1 MRKILPL
8 FFCLLAGSILF
19 AGNKTAMRTAGLY
32 ENSDTIRK
40 DTTNKNNTEKDTTD
54 NRRGGGIPEIPD
66 TFIDIPEDTIGG
78 EPIEDDEVLEEDYG
92 HPAVYAPN
100 LSSAYSQPV
109 GSIPGAFSVSPT
121 GGATYSITFNVP
133 KGIGVMQPSVGIGYN
148 SQAGNGIAGW
158 GFSLSGLS
166 AITRA
171 PKDWYHDGMSRGIRH
186 QADDA
191 YYLDGKRL
199 LLSSGTEGTAGAVY
213 TVEGEPFT
221 VVTVYEDGAI
231 DGVWFEVR
239 TPDGMVYE
247 YGHDYEAQ
255 QYFPSSTGA
264 NTINA
269 WYLSRAVNMQGH
281 DIQYHYTQWYYYV
294 YLTQI
299 IYGNG
304 SATCSIEFEYEERTN
319 DPQPFW
325 IGGQRGVMKRRLKRV
340 TSKTNNSLYRQYEL
354 TYNTVSDNSGIKFS
368 RLEKVVERNANGET
382 LRPTFFVWNHLPDGQ
397 QTVETIEDN
406 PIKPKNECL
415 NSERPLIAADING
428 DGLTDLVE
436 IYTSDLGYTYRGHL
450 VAHFAKKDG
459 NGNISFHNC
468 TPFQCPASFSTQSI
482 LSLNTQSSTL
492 DFDGDGLTDILVPHF
507 TAAGGGSSTSFSI
520 YYGKDITNHVANPSS
535 ANIILTG
542 GHSCPLFAV
551 SDMDNDGRTDIL
563 SLETKGVGSS
573 YTCCIFYYGGNNGG
587 YFIKAIPLS
596 IPQEPKKLFVADFN
610 GNGLQDILVFR
621 NNGYSICWNNGGTRL
636 DSLFTPASTTHVTS
650 SNVKDKARIHMGDFN
665 GDGLPDFIMNASND
679 SKFYFALNNGNGTFT
694 WQLAANIPN
703 TLISTNTSILPYDFN
718 NDGRTDIV
726 LVKARIG
733 GTDTR
738 WLTSDGNT
746 LTQQHLKTTSS
757 QEDASPFNLV
767 LGDFNGDGS
776 TDLLNIGNDL
786 YYSGGERLHIYRNRD
801 LRAGSGRIRYLFD
814 GYGRTTHI
822 NYKTLTDS
830 TVYRKGTGSTYPVA
844 DLCVPLPVV
853 SQTRTENGAASTF
866 QTTDYTYEGLK
877 VHLRGRGLMGF
888 ARTTAD
894 NTTTGIRTETEQTWN
909 GQYYVPQSSVTATT
923 AGNQTASESSSVG
936 FTQKGC
942 GNYLATLQQKVTT
955 DFDGN
960 TTTTNYVWNT
970 TNGYLLSEETCYGSA
985 SMYRR
990 TDYADYVQKGGA
1002 WLPQTVT
1009 LTQKHIDDNTP
1020 YTDETQISYD
1030 ERGNKTAV
1038 VSHAGKNLELTTQYT
1053 YDSYGNRLTETVAG
1067 EGIAALTKIYEY
1079 DSSGR
1084 FPVRSTTL
1092 PASSV
1097 TTYAH
1102 DLWGNLVNETDETD
1116 PQHPLTTTY
1125 TYDGW
1130 GNVSRKTLPTGQYVS
1145 YAQGWGN
1152 SGAKQYYKAELPSD
1166 GPWKK
1171 TWYDEQ
1177 GREVGTES
1185 VGEDHIIVNTETTY
1199 NVRGLASR
1207 KTQTN
1212 GYLTSWENYGYD
1224 ALGRLTSTAAST
1236 GSQSATTYGNRS
1248 MTTVKDGRTYARTFD
1263 AWGSVKTATDP
1274 VGSVSYSYHSNGAP
1288 SAVSSGGS
1296 TVSISC
1302 DDCGNRTAI
1311 TDPDAGT
1318 ISYTYDALGR
1328 IVTQTD
1334 ARGKVTANTYDHL
1347 GRLIESET
1355 DGDVTSYT
1363 YGTSGT
1369 ENLLLIREQNAGG
1382 TIDYTHDQYGRLL
1395 TETRTP
1401 TGGAP
1406 LTFAYTYNNKGQTAS
1421 VTYPGN
1427 VTVAYEYD
1435 ENGYRTATLRNSSA
1449 GTQPLWQL
1457 DYADGTET
1465 RTQLGASFSAVTRHN
1480 SQGYLQGISLYRGT
1494 TRKDSLSLAY
1504 DAPTGNLTSRHQ
1516 QGRQPEIFTY
1526 DAADRLTEVQRG
1538 GQTVMSIGYAG
1549 NGNITAKTDIGSY
1562 AYSSTKP
1569 HAVTGVENTDGLI
1582 PEREQDIAYNAFGKV
1597 SSITED
1603 GTAYAIIYGP
1613 DQERWQTVLE
1623 HPDGTIRSTTYAGNY
1638 ERIDSAG
1645 HSREFYFLD
1654 NDVILLRE
1662 TGQQD
1667 RILYA
1672 FRDNL
1677 GSYLKLYDEQG
1688 QAVFEAEYDAWGRQS
1703 VTQNDIGFHR
1713 GYTGHEHLPEFGLI
1727 NMNGRMYD
1735 PLLGRFLS
1743 PDNYV
1748 QEPENSQ
1755 NFNRYAYCLN
1765 NPLKYVDPDGELW
1778 WLVPVITGAYLG
1790 GSSVNG
1796 TFNPFKW
1803 DYGSW
1808 KTYAGIVVGGIS
1820 SYAGSAIGKSITA
1833 LALGG
1838 GMSLWGASIA
1848 GGLIGGMV
1856 SGSINGFGFAA
1867 IMGGNLEDMMQGM
1880 VKGAV
1885 MEGFSGALS
1894 GGISAAIG
1902 KFSGVVGS
1910 SLKNGLYELGHS
1922 ALKGV
1927 ATGLAKGAVMA
1938 TMEQDVN
1945 YLWKGAAF
1953 GAAFGVGMAGLR
1965 IGLMG
1970 TTIIPPGIEGRFDAD
1985 DAAMGIK
1992 SSYPVYRRGGLIGLF
2007 VPGITLGRN
2016 MMVNTKY
2023 LYSSND
2029 KDVDFYYKTLA
2040 HERAHIYQQKIMG
2053 CFNFYLRTLYEYVI
2067 SPGYWNDPYN
2077 NPKCLEYW
2085 ANQYATLTPLDF

>member
-1 MRKILPL
+1 MKKFASIILCL
-8 FFCLLAGSILF
+8 MTVSILLAGNGY
-19 AGNKTAMRTAGLY
+19 GNRFSRTTLL
-32 ENSDTIRK
+32 SDSARK
-40 DTTNKNNTEKDTTD
+40 DTTL
-54 NRRGGGIPEIPD
+54 RLRGGHVPEIPD

-158 GFSLSGLS
+158 GFSLSGIS

-368 RLEKVVERNANGET
+368 RLQKVVERNANGET

-397 QTVETIEDN
+397 QAVETTSN
-406 PIKPKNECL
+406 PIKPKNECV
-415 NSERPLIAADING
+415 NNERLLMAADING
-428 DGLTDLVE
+428 DGLADLVE
-436 IYTSDLGYTYRGHL
+436 HYTSGTGPSYTGYL
-450 VAHFAKKDG
+450 VTHFAKKDG
-459 NGNISFHNC
+459 NGNIMFHEQE
-468 TPFQCPASFSTQSI
+468 TFQGAVNFNPLSFS
-482 LSLNTQSSTL
+482 SLNSQLSAF
-492 DFDGDGLTDILVPHF
+492 DFDGDGLSDISIPHF
-507 TAAGGGSSTSFSI
+507 RSANTFFRI
-520 YYGKDITNHVANPSS
+520 YYGKDITNHNNNGLIVNVTLA
-535 ANIILTG
+535 G
-542 GHSCPLFAV
+542 GQTCPLFGTT
-551 SDMDNDGRTDIL
+551 DIDNDGRSDVIA
-563 SLETKGVGSS
+563 LETSGINSKYICRVFHYEEGLQ
-573 YTCCIFYYGGNNGG
+573 YNE
-587 YFIKAIPLS
+587 KAILLQFPS
-596 IPQEPKKLFVADFN
+596 APQKIFVADFN
-610 GNGLQDILVFR
+610 GNGLQDLLIFR
-621 NNGYSICWNNGGTRL
+621 NNGYSICWNKGGSSL
-636 DSLFTPASTTHVTS
+636 DSLFTTASTTHVTS

-665 GDGLPDFIMNASND
+665 GDGLPDFIMNASSD

-694 WQLAANIPN
+694 WQLAINIPEYLG
-703 TLISTNTSILPYDFN
+703 TIDSHITVLPYDLN
-718 NDGRTDIV
+718 NDGKTDIV
-726 LVKARIG
+726 LTRAYKAFIYKN
-733 GTDTR
+733 TKTH

-757 QEDASPFNLV
+757 QDDASPFNLV

-786 YYSGGERLHIYRNRD
+786 YYSGGEGLHIYRNRD

-822 NYKTLTDS
+822 NYKTLTDN
-830 TVYRKGTGSTYPVA
+830 TVYAKGSGSVYPVA
-844 DLCVPLPVV
+844 DICAPLSVV

-877 VHLRGRGLMGF
+877 AHLRGRGLMGF

-936 FTQKGC
+936 FTQKGS
-942 GNYLATLQQKVTT
+942 GNYFATLQQKAAT

-985 SMYRR
+985 GMYRR
-990 TDYADYVQKGGA
+990 TDYADYVQKGSA

-1020 YTDETQISYD
+1020 YTDETQFSYD
-1030 ERGNKTAV
+1030 ERGNKTRI

-1053 YDSYGNRLTETVAG
+1053 YDSYGNILTETVTG
-1067 EGIAALTKIYEY
+1067 EGIAALTNIYEY

-1125 TYDGW
+1125 TYDRW
-1130 GNVSRKTLPTGQYVS
+1130 GNVSRKTQPTGQHIS
-1145 YAQGWGN
+1145 YAWGWGN

-1177 GREVGTES
+1177 GREVATES
-1185 VGEDHIIVNTETTY
+1185 VGPDHIIVNTETTY

-1288 SAVSSGGS
+1288 SAVTSGGS

-1318 ISYTYDALGR
+1318 VSCTYDALGR

-1382 TIDYTHDQYGRLL
+1382 TIDYTHDSCGRLL

-1401 TGGAP
+1401 TGGTP

-1427 VTVAYEYD
+1427 VTVSYEYD

-1457 DYADGTET
+1457 DYADGMET

-1480 SQGYLQGISLYRGT
+1480 SQGYLQGMSLRRT
-1494 TRKDSLSLAY
+1494 TAGMDSLSLAY
-1504 DAPTGNLTSRHQ
+1504 DAPTGNLTGRHL
-1516 QGRQPEIFTY
+1516 QGRQPETFTY

-1549 NGNITAKTDIGSY
+1549 NGNIASKTDVGSY
-1562 AYSSTKP
+1562 AYASAKP
-1569 HAVTGVENTDGLI
+1569 HAVTGVSNTAELI

-1603 GTAYAIIYGP
+1603 ETALSITYGP
-1613 DQERWQTVLE
+1613 DRERWQTVLE
-1623 HPDGTIRSTTYAGNY
+1623 YPDGTTRTTTYAGNY
-1638 ERIDSAG
+1638 ERIDSAD

-1654 NDVILLRE
+1654 DGIILFRE
-1662 TGQQD
+1662 TGQQEKL
-1667 RILYA
+1667 LYA

-1688 QAVFEAEYDAWGRQS
+1688 TAVFEAEYDAWGRQS
-1703 VTQNDIGFHR
+1703 VTQNTIGFHR

-1748 QEPENSQ
+1748 QEPYNCQS
-1755 NFNRYAYCLN
+1755 FNRYSYCLN
-1765 NPLKYVDPDGELW
+1765 NPLKYIDPMGEAYYYTNKQEHIEAFIRAIRDGTTREYDFEGWTVTSDMDFLSSGHYNSDKSRFYFNYGTVIDGEATIISRSI
-1778 WLVPVITGAYLG
+1778 PVFQFLRFTSSWENDGFANSFSKYDVGFGNHNFGYGGYVSATEGG
-1790 GSSVNG
+1790 GSLLENIK
-1796 TFNPFKW
+1796 NIN
-1803 DYGSW
+1803 
-1808 KTYAGIVVGGIS
+1808 A
-1820 SYAGSAIGKSITA
+1820 TA
-1833 LALGG
+1833 
-1838 GMSLWGASIA
+1838 SCFGAS
-1848 GGLIGGMV
+1848 LKKH
-1856 SGSINGFGFAA
+1856 
-1867 IMGGNLEDMMQGM
+1867 GGNSTFGSNGKFYWHAANTKGFYGNQYVSA
-1880 VKGAV
+1880 VKLTNVGKGITKV
-1885 MEGFSGALS
+1885 TGPIGFALS
-1894 GGISAAIG
+1894 GYELYKSYLLDNQTIGYNTVRTTADITSGWMGAWLGLRAGGYAGGAIG
-1902 KFSGVVGS
+1902 GCFGGIGAIPGAIVG
-1910 SLKNGLYELGHS
+1910 GFIG
-1922 ALKGV
+1922 GIV
-1927 ATGLAKGAVMA
+1927 G
-1938 TMEQDVN
+1938 
-1945 YLWKGAAF
+1945 AF
-1953 GAAFGVGMAGLR
+1953 GGSYFG
-1965 IGLMG
+1965 
-1970 TTIIPPGIEGRFDAD
+1970 
-1985 DAAMGIK
+1985 
-1992 SSYPVYRRGGLIGLF
+1992 
-2007 VPGITLGRN
+2007 
-2016 MMVNTKY
+2016 
-2023 LYSSND
+2023 
-2029 KDVDFYYKTLA
+2029 TLA
-2040 HERAHIYQQKIMG
+2040 TDNIYG
-2053 CFNFYLRTLYEYVI
+2053 R
-2067 SPGYWNDPYN
+2067 
-2077 NPKCLEYW
+2077 
-2085 ANQYATLTPLDF
+2085 

>member
-100 LSSAYSQPV
+100 LSSAYSQAV
-109 GSIPGAFSVSPT
+109 GSIPGMFSVSPT
-121 GGATYSITFNVP
+121 GGASYAVTFNVP
-133 KGIGVMQPSVGIGYN
+133 KGIGGMQPSLGITYN

-158 GFSLSGLS
+158 GFSLSGIS
-166 AITRA
+166 VITRA

-221 VVTVYEDGAI
+221 TVTVHDGGAI
-231 DGVWFEVR
+231 AGVWFEVQ
-239 TPDGMVYE
+239 TPDGMTYE
-247 YGHDYEAQ
+247 YGHDHASQ
-255 QYFPSSTGA
+255 QHFAAPD
-264 NTINA
+264 NTQALINA
-269 WYLSRAVNMQGH
+269 WYLCRSVNQHGAE
-281 DIQYHYTQWYYYV
+281 IQYHYAQYNHYV
-294 YLTQI
+294 CLTEVV
-299 IYGNG
+299 YG
-304 SATCSIEFEYEERTN
+304 SAQAVNRIELEYEVRTN
-319 DPQPFW
+319 DAQPFS
-325 IGGQRGVMKRRLKRV
+325 IGGRAGLMDRRLKRV
-340 TSKTNNSLYRQYEL
+340 TSKTGNSIYRQYEL
-354 TYNTVSDNSGIKFS
+354 TYNTTGDASGIKFS
-368 RLEKVVERNANGET
+368 RLEKVVESNANGET
-382 LRPTFFVWNHLPDGQ
+382 LRPTFFIWNHLTDGQ

-406 PIKPKNECL
+406 PVKPKDECMY
-415 NSERPLIAADING
+415 NQRPLIAADING
-428 DGLTDLVE
+428 DGLDDLVE
-436 IYTSDLGYTYRGHL
+436 IYASDFGSSSIVYV

-459 NGNISFHNC
+459 NGHMSFHNR
-468 TPFQCPASFSTQSI
+468 TSFQCPVTFNPQSI
-482 LSLNTQSSTL
+482 PTQNNQPSAL

-507 TAAGGGSSTSFSI
+507 TATGSSNIYFRI
-520 YYGKDITNHVANPSS
+520 YYGKDITNHENNPS
-535 ANIILTG
+535 IVTIPLTG
-542 GHSCPLFAV
+542 SSSYPLFAV
-551 SDMDNDGRTDIL
+551 SDIDNDGRTDVL
-563 SLETKGVGSS
+563 SLETKSVGSKF
-573 YTCCIFYYGGNNGG
+573 TCHIYYDGGENGESV
-587 YFIKAIPLS
+587 KNIPLS
-596 IPQEPKKLFVADFN
+596 IPQDPKKLFVADFN
-610 GNGLQDILVFR
+610 GNGLQDLLIFR
-621 NNGYSICWNNGGTRL
+621 NNGYSICWNKGGSSL
-636 DSLFTPASTTHVTS
+636 DSLFTTASTTHVTS

-665 GDGLPDFIMNASND
+665 GDGLPDFIMNASSD

-757 QEDASPFNLV
+757 QDDASPFNLV

-786 YYSGGERLHIYRNRD
+786 YYSGGEGLHIYRNRN
-801 LRAGSGRIRYLFD
+801 LRAGNGRIRYLFD

-830 TVYRKGTGSTYPVA
+830 TVYRKGTGSVYPVA
-844 DLCVPLPVV
+844 DICAPLSVV

-877 VHLRGRGLMGF
+877 AHLKGRGLMGF
-888 ARTTAD
+888 SRMAAD

-923 AGNQTASESSSVG
+923 AGNQTASESSSVS
-936 FTQKGC
+936 FMQKGS

-960 TTTTNYVWNT
+960 TTTINYVWNT

-985 SMYRR
+985 GMYRR
-990 TDYADYVQKGGA
+990 IDYADYVQKGGA

-1053 YDSYGNRLTETVAG
+1053 YDSYGNRLTETIAG
-1067 EGIAALTKIYEY
+1067 EGIATLTKIYEY
-1079 DSSGR
+1079 DNSGR
-1084 FPVRSTTL
+1084 FPVRTYTL

-1097 TTYAH
+1097 MTYAY
-1102 DLWGNLVNETDETD
+1102 DLWGNLTSETDMTD
-1116 PQHPLTTTY
+1116 SQQTLTTTY
-1125 TYDGW
+1125 AYDGW
-1130 GNVSRKTLPTGQYVS
+1130 GNLSRKTLPTGQYVS
-1145 YAQGWGN
+1145 YARGWGN
-1152 SGAKQYYKAELPSD
+1152 SGAKQYYKAELPSG

-1177 GREVGTES
+1177 GREVATES
-1185 VGEDHIIVNTETTY
+1185 VGQDHIIVNTETTY

-1207 KTQTN
+1207 KSQTN
-1212 GYLTSWENYGYD
+1212 GYLTSWESYGYD
-1224 ALGRLTSTAAST
+1224 ALGRITSTAAST
-1236 GSQSATTYGNRS
+1236 GSQSVTTYGNRS
-1248 MTTVKDGRTYARTFD
+1248 MTAVKDGRTYARTFD
-1263 AWGSVKTATDP
+1263 AWGNVKTATNP
-1274 VGSVSYSYHSNGAP
+1274 VGSVSYAYHSNGAP
-1288 SAVSSGGS
+1288 SAVSSEGS

-1318 ISYTYDALGR
+1318 VSCTYDALGR

-1347 GRLIESET
+1347 GRISESET

-1363 YGTSGT
+1363 YGTQGN

-1435 ENGYRTATLRNSSA
+1435 ENGYRTATLRNSSTD
-1449 GTQPLWQL
+1449 TQPLWRL
-1457 DYADGTET
+1457 DYADGIET
-1465 RTQLGASFSAVTRHN
+1465 HEVLGNDIIRNTRHD
-1480 SQGYLQGISLYRGT
+1480 SHGYLQGMSLRRT
-1494 TRKDSLSLAY
+1494 TAGMDSLSFAY
-1504 DAPTGNLTSRHQ
+1504 DAPTGNLTGRHL
-1516 QGRQPEIFTY
+1516 QGRQPETFTY
-1526 DAADRLTEVQRG
+1526 DVADRLTDVQRG

-1549 NGNITAKTDIGSY
+1549 NGNITAKTDVGSY
-1562 AYSSTKP
+1562 AYASTKP

-1597 SSITED
+1597 SSIIED
-1603 GTAYAIIYGP
+1603 GTAYTITYGP

-1654 NDVILLRE
+1654 DGIILFRE

-1688 QAVFEAEYDAWGRQS
+1688 TAVFEAEYDAWGRQS

-1713 GYTGHEHLPEFGLI
+1713 GYTGHEMLPEFGLI

-1748 QEPENSQ
+1748 QEPYNCQS
-1755 NFNRYAYCLN
+1755 FNRYSYCLN
-1765 NPLKYVDPDGELW
+1765 NPLKYIDPMGEAYYYTNNMEHIESFIRAIREGTTREYDFDGWTVTSDADFLSSGHYNSDKSRFYFNYGTVIDGEATIISRSI
-1778 WLVPVITGAYLG
+1778 PVIHFSAFTSSWGNDGFANSFSKYDVGFGNNNFGYGDYVSAVLG
-1790 GSSVNG
+1790 
-1796 TFNPFKW
+1796 
-1803 DYGSW
+1803 
-1808 KTYAGIVVGGIS
+1808 VGGLGFS
-1820 SYAGSAIGKSITA
+1820 SYAAQRYHITSSGFETWRTSSGKYYDSNILQRQVNGKYVRGVQGIRMSRDVARDAAKVPSAVGKGLVRSGNI
-1833 LALGG
+1833 LGG
-1838 GMSLWGASIA
+1838 LSVFNS
-1848 GGLIGGMV
+1848 V
-1856 SGSINGFGFAA
+1856 VAA
-1867 IMGGNLEDMMQGM
+1867 TQT
-1880 VKGAV
+1880 
-1885 MEGFSGALS
+1885 EGIEQAEHILD
-1894 GGISAAIG
+1894 A
-1902 KFSGVVGS
+1902 VVGS
-1910 SLKNGLYELGHS
+1910 
-1922 ALKGV
+1922 
-1927 ATGLAKGAVMA
+1927 
-1938 TMEQDVN
+1938 
-1945 YLWKGAAF
+1945 
-1953 GAAFGVGMAGLR
+1953 AG
-1965 IGLMG
+1965 
-1970 TTIIPPGIEGRFDAD
+1970 IIPEVGPFISLYWSLGGKQLHWMWVNNVVMPQYN
-1985 DAAMGIK
+1985 MGIL
-1992 SSYPVYRRGGLIGLF
+1992 GLPSTMPF
-2007 VPGITLGRN
+2007 
-2016 MMVNTKY
+2016 K
-2023 LYSSND
+2023 
-2029 KDVDFYYKTLA
+2029 
-2040 HERAHIYQQKIMG
+2040 
-2053 CFNFYLRTLYEYVI
+2053 
-2067 SPGYWNDPYN
+2067 
-2077 NPKCLEYW
+2077 
-2085 ANQYATLTPLDF
+2085 

>member
-1 MRKILPL
+1 MKKFASIILCL
-8 FFCLLAGSILF
+8 MTVSILLAGNGY
-19 AGNKTAMRTAGLY
+19 GNRFSRTTLL
-32 ENSDTIRK
+32 SDSARK
-40 DTTNKNNTEKDTTD
+40 DTTL
-54 NRRGGGIPEIPD
+54 RLRGGHVPEIPD
-66 TFIDIPEDTIGG
+66 TFIDIPEDSIGG

-121 GGATYSITFNVP
+121 GGATYSITFNVS
-133 KGIGVMQPSVGIGYN
+133 KGIGVMQPSVGIAYN

-158 GFSLSGLS
+158 GFSLSGIS

-368 RLEKVVERNANGET
+368 RLQKVVERNANGET

-397 QTVETIEDN
+397 QTVEITTHEH
-406 PIKPKNECL
+406 IKPLSQYPN
-415 NSERPLIAADING
+415 NNRILIAADING

-436 IYTSDLGYTYRGHL
+436 NYP
-450 VAHFAKKDG
+450 K
-459 NGNISFHNC
+459 
-468 TPFQCPASFSTQSI
+468 
-482 LSLNTQSSTL
+482 
-492 DFDGDGLTDILVPHF
+492 
-507 TAAGGGSSTSFSI
+507 SSTSRFSHLNV
-520 YYGKDITNHVANPSS
+520 YLAGKDESGKINFTYSTNNEWYASVEMSYAIAGTSQWS
-535 ANIILTG
+535 AMDFNGDGCEDVVLPFFYTDKI
-542 GHSCPLFAV
+542 GHFVMLGVLDGQTRTIPQIQLDLQGERVCPLFTAG
-551 SDMDNDGRTDIL
+551 DFD
-563 SLETKGVGSS
+563 
-573 YTCCIFYYGGNNGG
+573 NNGKSEILMLEKSPNVSG
-587 YFIKAIPLS
+587 SYSGKIFHNQYPQS
-596 IPQEPKKLFVADFN
+596 ISNLPIVFQFPSAPQKIFTADFN

-621 NNGYSICWNNGGTRL
+621 NNGYSICWNNGGARL

-650 SNVKDKARIHMGDFN
+650 SNVKDKAHIHMGDFN
-665 GDGLPDFIMNASND
+665 GDGLPDFIMNASSD

-786 YYSGGERLHIYRNRD
+786 YYSGGEGLHVYRNNNLHAD
-801 LRAGSGRIRYLFD
+801 SGRIRYLFD

-844 DLCVPLPVV
+844 DLCVPLSVV

-877 VHLRGRGLMGF
+877 AHLRGRGLMGF

-936 FTQKGC
+936 FTQKGS
-942 GNYLATLQQKVTT
+942 GNYLATLQQKAAT

-970 TNGYLLSEETCYGSA
+970 TNGYLLSEETCYGS
-985 SMYRR
+985 SDMYRR
-990 TDYADYVQKGGA
+990 IDYADHVQKSGA

-1009 LTQKHIDDNTP
+1009 LTQKHTDDNTS
-1020 YTDETQISYD
+1020 YTDETQFSYD
-1030 ERGNKTAV
+1030 ERGNKTRI

-1053 YDSYGNRLTETVAG
+1053 YDGYGNILTETVTG

-1097 TTYAH
+1097 MTYAH
-1102 DLWGNLVNETDETD
+1102 DLWGNLVNETDESN
-1116 PQHPLTTTY
+1116 PQQTLTTTY

-1130 GNVSRKTLPTGQYVS
+1130 GNLSRKTLPTGQYVS

-1177 GREVGTES
+1177 GREVATES

-1288 SAVSSGGS
+1288 SAVSSEGS

-1318 ISYTYDALGR
+1318 VSCTYDALGR

-1334 ARGKVTANTYDHL
+1334 ARGKVTANTYDYL

-1363 YGTSGT
+1363 YGTSGM

-1401 TGGAP
+1401 TGGTP

-1427 VTVAYEYD
+1427 VTVSYEYD

-1457 DYADGTET
+1457 DYADGMET

-1516 QGRQPEIFTY
+1516 QGRQPESFTY
-1526 DAADRLTEVQRG
+1526 DVADRLTEVQRG

-1562 AYSSTKP
+1562 AYASAKP
-1569 HAVTGVENTDGLI
+1569 HAVTGVENTAGLI

-1597 SSITED
+1597 SSIIED
-1603 GTAYAIIYGP
+1603 GTAYTITYGP

-1623 HPDGTIRSTTYAGNY
+1623 YPDGTTRTTTYAGNY

-1645 HSREFYFLD
+1645 HGREFYFLD
-1654 NDVILLRE
+1654 DGIILFRE
-1662 TGQQD
+1662 TGQQEKL
-1667 RILYA
+1667 LYA

-1703 VTQNDIGFHR
+1703 VTLNTIGFHR

-1755 NFNRYAYCLN
+1755 SFNRYAYCLN
-1765 NPLKYVDPDGELW
+1765 NPLKYVDPDGEWFLIDDLIACVVGGTVN
-1778 WLVPVITGAYLG
+1778 LVSNLFSGKVKNFWHGLSLFAMGAVAGETSLYGGAFAGAAVLGAGNSIINQGFINGWNNISFTEVLGSTAFSLGTAYLG
-1790 GSSVNG
+1790 GELGKVMQNPISSITKNISSKILRKTVTGMLNNSFAGFVLG
-1796 TFNPFKW
+1796 TGITYLNE
-1803 DYGSW
+1803 GSFSSALEAGFDGFVQGAIIGAI
-1808 KTYAGIVVGGIS
+1808 TGTAQGIVENRIAGKNALIEVKAEDLHLSSTVERIKSGDSFPHDNDGGIFKNRENLLPKKEYGYYKEYVHPTKGINGPGPQRIIVGGNNEW
-1820 SYAGSAIGKSITA
+1820 Y
-1833 LALGG
+1833 
-1838 GMSLWGASIA
+1838 
-1848 GGLIGGMV
+1848 
-1856 SGSINGFGFAA
+1856 
-1867 IMGGNLEDMMQGM
+1867 
-1880 VKGAV
+1880 
-1885 MEGFSGALS
+1885 
-1894 GGISAAIG
+1894 
-1902 KFSGVVGS
+1902 
-1910 SLKNGLYELGHS
+1910 
-1922 ALKGV
+1922 
-1927 ATGLAKGAVMA
+1927 
-1938 TMEQDVN
+1938 
-1945 YLWKGAAF
+1945 
-1953 GAAFGVGMAGLR
+1953 
-1965 IGLMG
+1965 
-1970 TTIIPPGIEGRFDAD
+1970 
-1985 DAAMGIK
+1985 
-1992 SSYPVYRRGGLIGLF
+1992 
-2007 VPGITLGRN
+2007 
-2016 MMVNTKY
+2016 
-2023 LYSSND
+2023 YSPD
-2029 KDVDFYYKTLA
+2029 HYKTFI
-2040 HERAHIYQQKIMG
+2040 RFK
-2053 CFNFYLRTLYEYVI
+2053 
-2067 SPGYWNDPYN
+2067 P
-2077 NPKCLEYW
+2077 
-2085 ANQYATLTPLDF
+2085 

>member
-66 TFIDIPEDTIGG
+66 TFIDIPEDK
-78 EPIEDDEVLEEDYG
+78 PIEDDEVLEEDYG

-100 LSSAYSQPV
+100 LSSAYSQAV
-109 GSIPGAFSVSPT
+109 GSIPGMFSVSPT
-121 GGATYSITFNVP
+121 GGASYAVTFNVP
-133 KGIGVMQPSVGIGYN
+133 KGIGGMQPMLGITYN

-158 GFSLSGLS
+158 GFSLSGIS
-166 AITRA
+166 VITRA
-171 PKDWYHDGMSRGIRH
+171 PKDWYHDGTVRGIRH
-186 QADDA
+186 EPSDA

-368 RLEKVVERNANGET
+368 RLEKVVERNANGKT
-382 LRPTFFVWNHLPDGQ
+382 LRPTFFVWNHLPGAQ
-397 QTVETIEDN
+397 QTVETTTHEH
-406 PIKPKNECL
+406 IKPLSQYPN
-415 NSERPLIAADING
+415 NNRILIAADING

-436 IYTSDLGYTYRGHL
+436 NYP
-450 VAHFAKKDG
+450 K
-459 NGNISFHNC
+459 
-468 TPFQCPASFSTQSI
+468 
-482 LSLNTQSSTL
+482 
-492 DFDGDGLTDILVPHF
+492 
-507 TAAGGGSSTSFSI
+507 SSTSRFSHLNVYI
-520 YYGKDITNHVANPSS
+520 AGKDESGKTNFTYSTNNQWYASVEMSYAIAGTSQWS
-535 ANIILTG
+535 AMDFNGDGCEDVVLPFFYTDKIGYFVMLGVLDGQTRTIPRIQLDLQG
-542 GHSCPLFAV
+542 ERVCPLFTAG
-551 SDMDNDGRTDIL
+551 DFD
-563 SLETKGVGSS
+563 
-573 YTCCIFYYGGNNGG
+573 NNGKSEILMLEKSPNVSG
-587 YFIKAIPLS
+587 SYSGKIFHNQYPQS
-596 IPQEPKKLFVADFN
+596 ISNLPIVFQFPSAPQKIFTADFN

-621 NNGYSICWNNGGTRL
+621 NNGYSICWNKGGTRL

-718 NDGRTDIV
+718 NDGRTDIM

-733 GTDTR
+733 GTDTH

-786 YYSGGERLHIYRNRD
+786 YYSGGEGLHIYRNNN
-801 LRAGSGRIRYLFD
+801 LHAGSGRIRYLFD

-844 DLCVPLPVV
+844 DLCVPLSVV

-877 VHLRGRGLMGF
+877 AHIKGKGLMGF
-888 ARTTAD
+888 TAVTASDANSGTITTNQTTWNSQYFIPEGLITTASA
-894 NTTTGIRTETEQTWN
+894 GSYTWN
-909 GQYYVPQSSVTATT
+909 EHTT
-923 AGNQTASESSSVG
+923 LSLTSKPSR
-936 FTQKGC
+936 
-942 GNYLATLQQKVTT
+942 NYFVAQQQKAAT
-955 DFDGN
+955 DIDGN

-985 SMYRR
+985 DMYRR

-1009 LTQKHIDDNTP
+1009 LTQKHTDDNTS
-1020 YTDETQISYD
+1020 YTDETQFSYD

-1079 DSSGR
+1079 DNSGR

-1102 DLWGNLVNETDETD
+1102 DLWGNLTSETDESN

-1125 TYDGW
+1125 TYDRW

-1145 YAQGWGN
+1145 YARGWGN

-1177 GREVGTES
+1177 GREVATES
-1185 VGEDHIIVNTETTY
+1185 VGQDYIIVNTETTY

-1263 AWGSVKTATDP
+1263 AWGNVKTATDP

-1288 SAVSSGGS
+1288 SAVTSGGS

-1318 ISYTYDALGR
+1318 VSCTYDALGR

-1334 ARGKVTANTYDHL
+1334 ARGKVTTNTYDYL
-1347 GRLIESET
+1347 GRISESET
-1355 DGDVTSYT
+1355 DDDVTSYT
-1363 YGTSGT
+1363 YGTSGN
-1369 ENLLLIREQNAGG
+1369 ENLLLVREQNAGG

-1504 DAPTGNLTSRHQ
+1504 DAPTGNLTGRQ
-1516 QGRQPEIFTY
+1516 LQGRQPESFTY
-1526 DAADRLTEVQRG
+1526 DVADRLTEVERG

-1562 AYSSTKP
+1562 AYASAKP
-1569 HAVTGVENTDGLI
+1569 HAVTGVSNTAGLI
-1582 PEREQDIAYNAFGKV
+1582 PDREQDIAYNAFGKV
-1597 SSITED
+1597 SSIIED
-1603 GTAYAIIYGP
+1603 GTAYTITYGP

-1623 HPDGTIRSTTYAGNY
+1623 HPDGTIRTTTYAGNY

-1654 NDVILLRE
+1654 DGIILFRE

-1688 QAVFEAEYDAWGRQS
+1688 QTVFEAEYDAWGRQS

-1713 GYTGHEHLPEFGLI
+1713 GYTGHEMLPEFGLI

-1735 PLLGRFLS
+1735 PILGRFLS

-1748 QEPENSQ
+1748 QAPENSQ
-1755 NFNRYAYCLN
+1755 NFNRYSYCLN
-1765 NPLKYVDPDGELW
+1765 NPLKYVDPSGEFW
-1778 WLVPVITGAYLG
+1778 WLVA
-1790 GSSVNG
+1790 
-1796 TFNPFKW
+1796 
-1803 DYGSW
+1803 
-1808 KTYAGIVVGGIS
+1808 AAVGGVFNVI
-1820 SYAGSAIGKSITA
+1820 ANWDSIDNFWQG
-1833 LALGG
+1833 LGF
-1838 GMSLWGASIA
+1838 
-1848 GGLIGGMV
+1848 
-1856 SGSINGFGFAA
+1856 FG
-1867 IMGGNLEDMMQGM
+1867 
-1880 VKGAV
+1880 V
-1885 MEGFSGALS
+1885 GALS
-1894 GGISAAIG
+1894 GLAGYGAGSYVSGMVGVSGIVGGIFSGGIGGIAAGGIS
-1902 KFSGVVGS
+1902 
-1910 SLKNGLYELGHS
+1910 GLGNS
-1922 ALKGV
+1922 ALSGGNLLEGMFTGAAYGGFYGAITGGIIGGADALIHGNNIWTGQPKQIIETPRHRPV
-1927 ATGLAKGAVMA
+1927 ATEPDQMVAENYVSPKAEKMGQTNISQEMNIKNVS
-1938 TMEQDVN
+1938 QDVTFDVSFPIEN
-1945 YLWKGAAF
+1945 STIYTPESNIKLQSRPIIKGYVEEQLSKTGHQDLYHSF
-1953 GAAFGVGMAGLR
+1953 PKEIDKIVIQKGFMYPPQNG
-1965 IGLMG
+1965 G
-1970 TTIIPPGIEGRFDAD
+1970 TMYVLPGHINGKPGIY
-1985 DAAMGIK
+1985 GIK
-1992 SSYPVYRRGGLIGLF
+1992 INSNGYIYHRLF
-2007 VPGITLGRN
+2007 IPINRSGR
-2016 MMVNTKY
+2016 
-2023 LYSSND
+2023 
-2029 KDVDFYYKTLA
+2029 
-2040 HERAHIYQQKIMG
+2040 IY
-2053 CFNFYLRTLYEYVI
+2053 
-2067 SPGYWNDPYN
+2067 
-2077 NPKCLEYW
+2077 
-2085 ANQYATLTPLDF
+2085 

>member
-1 MRKILPL
+1 MKKFASIILCL
-8 FFCLLAGSILF
+8 MTVSILLAGNGY
-19 AGNKTAMRTAGLY
+19 GNRFSRTTLL
-32 ENSDTIRK
+32 SDSARK
-40 DTTNKNNTEKDTTD
+40 DTTL
-54 NRRGGGIPEIPD
+54 RLRGGQIPEIPD
-66 TFIDIPEDTIGG
+66 TAIDIPEDTLLL
-78 EPIEDDEVLEEDYG
+78 EPIDLEQEEQEEVAVYNG
-92 HPAVYAPN
+92 HPAAYVPN

-133 KGIGVMQPSVGIGYN
+133 KGIGVMQPSVGIAYN

-158 GFSLSGLS
+158 GFSLSGIS
-166 AITRA
+166 AITRS

-382 LRPTFFVWNHLPDGQ
+382 LRPTFFIWNHLPDGQ

-459 NGNISFHNC
+459 NGNISFHNH
-468 TPFQCPASFSTQSI
+468 TQFQCPASFSTQSI

-520 YYGKDITNHVANPSS
+520 YYGKDITNHVNDPFS
-535 ANIILTG
+535 ANITLTG

-650 SNVKDKARIHMGDFN
+650 SNVKDKAHIHMGDFN
-665 GDGLPDFIMNASND
+665 GDGLPDFIMNASSD

-776 TDLLNIGNDL
+776 TDLLNIGNNL
-786 YYSGGERLHIYRNRD
+786 YYSGGEGLHVYRNNN
-801 LRAGSGRIRYLFD
+801 LHAGSGRIRYLFD

-822 NYKTLTDS
+822 NYKTLTDN
-830 TVYRKGTGSTYPVA
+830 TVYAKGSGSVYPVA
-844 DLCVPLPVV
+844 DICAPLSVV

-877 VHLRGRGLMGF
+877 AHIKGKGLMGF
-888 ARTTAD
+888 TAVTASDANSGTITTNRTT
-894 NTTTGIRTETEQTWN
+894 WN
-909 GQYYVPQSSVTATT
+909 SQYFIPEGLITTAT
-923 AGNQTASESSSVG
+923 AGSYT
-936 FTQKGC
+936 
-942 GNYLATLQQKVTT
+942 GNEHTTLSLTPKPSRNYFVAQQQKAVT
-955 DFDGN
+955 DIDGN
-960 TTTTNYVWNT
+960 VTTTTYAYDT
-970 TNGYLLSEETCYGSA
+970 ANGSLLSEEIRYGS
-985 SMYRR
+985 SDMYRR

-1009 LTQKHIDDNTP
+1009 LTQKHTDDNTS
-1020 YTDETQISYD
+1020 YTDETQFSYD
-1030 ERGNKTAV
+1030 ERGNKTRI

-1053 YDSYGNRLTETVAG
+1053 YDSYGNILTETVTG

-1079 DSSGR
+1079 DNSGR
-1084 FPVRSTTL
+1084 FPVHTYTL
-1092 PASSV
+1092 PTSSV
-1097 TTYAH
+1097 MTYAY
-1102 DLWGNLVNETDETD
+1102 DLWGNLTSETDESN
-1116 PQHPLTTTY
+1116 PQQTLTTTY

-1130 GNVSRKTLPTGQYVS
+1130 GNLSRKTLPTGQNVS

-1177 GREVGTES
+1177 GREVATES

-1236 GSQSATTYGNRS
+1236 GSQSATTYGNHS
-1248 MTTVKDGRTYARTFD
+1248 LTTVKDGRTYARTFD
-1263 AWGSVKTATDP
+1263 AWGNVKTATDP

-1288 SAVSSGGS
+1288 SAVSSEGS

-1318 ISYTYDALGR
+1318 VSCTYDALGR

-1334 ARGKVTANTYDHL
+1334 TRGKVTANTYDHL

-1355 DGDVTSYT
+1355 DGDVISYT

-1427 VTVAYEYD
+1427 VTVSYEYD

-1449 GTQPLWQL
+1449 GTQPLWRL

-1516 QGRQPEIFTY
+1516 QGRQPESFTY
-1526 DAADRLTEVQRG
+1526 DVADRLTEVQRG

-1562 AYSSTKP
+1562 TYASAKP
-1569 HAVTGVENTDGLI
+1569 HAVTGVSNTAGLI
-1582 PEREQDIAYNAFGKV
+1582 PDREQDIAYNAFGKV

-1603 GTAYAIIYGP
+1603 ETALSITYGP
-1613 DQERWQTVLE
+1613 DRERWQTVLE
-1623 HPDGTIRSTTYAGNY
+1623 HPDGTIRTTTYAGNY

-1654 NDVILLRE
+1654 DGIILFRE

-1688 QAVFEAEYDAWGRQS
+1688 TAVFEAEYDAWGRQS
-1703 VTQNDIGFHR
+1703 VTLNIIGFHR

-1748 QEPENSQ
+1748 QEPYNSQ

-1765 NPLKYVDPDGELW
+1765 NPLKYVDPDGKFFFSPLLPGIGTFIDAACW
-1778 WLVPVITGAYLG
+1778 GAVIQGAGYTVNIAFSKGGFKNWNWGDFGKSLISGAASGVITAGIGLAFGPIGNNGIIGEIGRAFTHGVANGLITSIQGGNMLTGFVSSCLSSLVGSAFMMYGKSLANSSIGIYTFSGVTGGVGSALTGGNFWEGFTNGIINAGLNHLQLAFTDSQLKKMFETYQKSYEQYDSPELFYKSIGGPLGEWAAESPEHFQNSCAARLSKAMNYNGFEIKKGTPNTYLG
-1790 GSSVNG
+1790 GDGKYYFVNAKAMQTYLSKKWG
-1796 TFNPFKW
+1796 TPR
-1803 DYGSW
+1803 
-1808 KTYAGIVVGGIS
+1808 
-1820 SYAGSAIGKSITA
+1820 
-1833 LALGG
+1833 L
-1838 GMSLWGASIA
+1838 
-1848 GGLIGGMV
+1848 
-1856 SGSINGFGFAA
+1856 
-1867 IMGGNLEDMMQGM
+1867 
-1880 VKGAV
+1880 
-1885 MEGFSGALS
+1885 
-1894 GGISAAIG
+1894 
-1902 KFSGVVGS
+1902 
-1910 SLKNGLYELGHS
+1910 LKNGQILKNGIFFQTGFPGGVTGH
-1922 ALKGV
+1922 LDIMFRK
-1927 ATGLAKGAVMA
+1927 T
-1938 TMEQDVN
+1938 
-1945 YLWKGAAF
+1945 AAH
-1953 GAAFGVGMAGLR
+1953 AFYNK
-1965 IGLMG
+1965 
-1970 TTIIPPGIEGRFDAD
+1970 TT
-1985 DAAMGIK
+1985 
-1992 SSYPVYRRGGLIGLF
+1992 
-2007 VPGITLGRN
+2007 
-2016 MMVNTKY
+2016 
-2023 LYSSND
+2023 
-2029 KDVDFYYKTLA
+2029 YYW
-2040 HERAHIYQQKIMG
+2040 H
-2053 CFNFYLRTLYEYVI
+2053 
-2067 SPGYWNDPYN
+2067 
-2077 NPKCLEYW
+2077 
-2085 ANQYATLTPLDF
+2085 